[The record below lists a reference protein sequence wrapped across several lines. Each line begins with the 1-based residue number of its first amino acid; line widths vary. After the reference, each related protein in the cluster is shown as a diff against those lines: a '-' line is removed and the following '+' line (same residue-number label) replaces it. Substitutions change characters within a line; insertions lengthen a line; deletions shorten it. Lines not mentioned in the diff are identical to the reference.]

1 MCLQP
6 QSPPSVSEP
15 SVTTVAKVEGPEGLP
30 ETPDQDY
37 VELKW
42 ACRKCTLL
50 NDGSSMACI
59 VCGGSKLRSITQVCD
74 LFRWSKSPMKE
85 IIKITD
91 HDFQFYV
98 YVTKNG
104 SEFCHS

>member
-1 MCLQP
+1 LRFALLVQACEVCLQP

-42 ACRKCTLL
+42 ACKKCTLL

-59 VCGGSKLRSITQVCD
+59 VCGGSKLRSITQVCNVFLLD
-74 LFRWSKSPMKE
+74 
-85 IIKITD
+85 
-91 HDFQFYV
+91 Q
-98 YVTKNG
+98 
-104 SEFCHS
+104 